1 MIDSLKML
9 PAGFLYTYIF
19 LFGLCAGSFLNVVIL
34 RGLKGEEIVLKGSH
48 CPVCGKF
55 LKWYMNIPLFS
66 YIFLKGK
73 CAFCKAKISIQYPI
87 IELLNALLYI
97 YTFYCFGFTFKTI
110 FLCII
115 ISLFI
120 VLATTD
126 IKEKVI
132 LDVHAYCLFLV
143 CILAVKFAGFM
154 DYHIIPALFN
164 SFLLFIAFEYIS
176 LMSLSF
182 IGIRCFGFGDS
193 LMLLGI
199 GALFDIKTIP
209 LLLFCSFLIQIVFS
223 IFQIL
228 KSKKYKMFFLMLT
241 LLSVLLFDSIVFY
254 LNSSYMK
261 PAFFISLLILIVIL
275 FMSIKDISN
284 KGAPVDSENVEQIS
298 EKNIF
303 KTILDTVFV
312 FVVLFKKLYKN
323 KKTRLCAFSY
333 LLYLPL
339 LLFLWLYYYK
349 VFATSLIFNIA
360 VWIVVAL
367 LFTFVYIISYYE
379 EEAENSLVI
388 FDENEDNETNTDS
401 DENDFGFTMLPY
413 GPALIFSAF
422 LFIFYS
428 DKIQSLF
435 NTMFS
440 HYSDFII
447 NIF

>member
-1 MIDSLKML
+1 
-9 PAGFLYTYIF
+9 
-19 LFGLCAGSFLNVVIL
+19 
-34 RGLKGEEIVLKGSH
+34 
-48 CPVCGKF
+48 
-55 LKWYMNIPLFS
+55 
-66 YIFLKGK
+66 
-73 CAFCKAKISIQYPI
+73 
-87 IELLNALLYI
+87 
-97 YTFYCFGFTFKTI
+97 
-110 FLCII
+110 
-115 ISLFI
+115 
-120 VLATTD
+120 
-126 IKEKVI
+126 
-132 LDVHAYCLFLV
+132 
-143 CILAVKFAGFM
+143 
-154 DYHIIPALFN
+154 
-164 SFLLFIAFEYIS
+164 
-176 LMSLSF
+176 MSLSF